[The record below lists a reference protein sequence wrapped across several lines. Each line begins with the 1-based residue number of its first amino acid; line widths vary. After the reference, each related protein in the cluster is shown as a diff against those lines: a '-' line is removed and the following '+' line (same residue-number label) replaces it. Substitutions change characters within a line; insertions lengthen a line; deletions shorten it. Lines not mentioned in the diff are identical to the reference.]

1 MKQYLPKKTV
11 KRGFKVWVMADS
23 SNGYFLDLQVYVGR
37 DFAGSGD
44 NRSGEKGL
52 GARVV
57 LGLSEPLAGCHYHIY
72 CDNFFS
78 SPKLFM
84 ELLSRGLY
92 ACGTVRTNRV
102 GFPNDLKTNN
112 LSRGEIAVRQS
123 GNLTATIW
131 KDKRVVSVLSTLSQ
145 PADTVEVIRRER
157 NNSVSITCPT
167 AITTYNAQMAGVD
180 VGDQIRKYYSVRL
193 KCNKN
198 YKYIF
203 WFLFDVSITNAFLLS
218 KYCVSVPPSLEFTRL
233 KQFRVSLAKSL
244 IGDYCTRQRA
254 ERPSTGR
261 SFVAARPLAVLP
273 PRHFPHH
280 DPRRRCTFCQHYR
293 KPSCRR
299 ESVWHCTDCQGSP
312 TLCLTGRDDGS
323 DCWRLW
329 HEQIQDI

>member
-1 MKQYLPKKTV
+1 
-11 KRGFKVWVMADS
+11 MADS

-37 DFAGSGD
+37 EFAGSGD

-84 ELLSRGLY
+84 ELLSRDLY

-233 KQFRVSLAKSL
+233 KQFRVSLAKHSSATTAHDSVRGDRLPDDPSL
-244 IGDYCTRQRA
+244 
-254 ERPSTGR
+254 
-261 SFVAARPLAVLP
+261 
-273 PRHFPHH
+273 
-280 DPRRRCTFCQHYR
+280 QHVR
-293 KPSCRR
+293 
-299 ESVWHCTDCQGSP
+299 
-312 TLCLTGRDDGS
+312 
-323 DCWRLW
+323 
-329 HEQIQDI
+329 